1 MKENFMKEIAI
12 FVAGLTPQVVTE
24 TLYYL
29 TQVCT
34 PPQRIS
40 EVYLLTTSLGR
51 EKALSSLL
59 DERNGKFYEFCKEYD
74 IDHRSIRFDSNHIVA
89 IPDKNGKLLADIRT
103 PEENAALADFITTFI
118 TDMTSNLDTALHC
131 SVAGGRKTMSLFL
144 GLALQFFGRSQDNL
158 SHVLIWPP
166 ELEGN
171 PDFFYPPK
179 SPKKYRI
186 GDKEIDS
193 REVKIH
199 LAEIPLL
206 LLRERIPILREKN
219 GFKRGI
225 RQGL

>member
-1 MKENFMKEIAI
+1 MKEILI
-12 FVAGLTPQVVTE
+12 FVAGLTLQVVTE

-29 TQVCT
+29 TQACT
-34 PPQRIS
+34 PPRGIS

-59 DERNGKFYEFCKEYD
+59 DQKNGRFYEFCKEYD
-74 IDHRSIRFDSNHIVA
+74 IDDRTIQFDSNHIVA
-89 IPDKNGKLLADIRT
+89 IPDKNGDLLADIRT
-103 PEENAALADFITTFI
+103 SEENAALADFIITFI
-118 TDMTSNLDTALHC
+118 REKASNLDNALHC

-144 GLALQFFGRSQDNL
+144 GLALQFFGRPQDRL

-186 GDKEIDS
+186 YRNWG
-193 REVKIH
+193 RC
-199 LAEIPLL
+199 
-206 LLRERIPILREKN
+206 
-219 GFKRGI
+219 
-225 RQGL
+225 